1 MRHELV
7 VTLAWVSAA
16 AALAPLLTA
25 ALPRRVVPV
34 IVAEIVLGIAVG
46 PSGFGLLTPNPALDL
61 LAGLGFA
68 LLMFVSGIEIDLRLL
83 TRNTSAAGPRRPLLW
98 TLPIV
103 LATFAL
109 SFAGASWLWRGER
122 GTAELLFLSFVLSTT
137 SVGIVVP
144 TLKERALTATAFG
157 QLLLACAI
165 LADLFTMIGV
175 SVIAAWIAGG
185 ELLRALQPLLFV
197 LVAALGCLLLVR
209 FGRGTATLALL
220 RTLDTPTA
228 RWPMRAAF
236 ALLFALALLA
246 EALQA
251 EMVLAAFVAGIA
263 VGAMSPRGS
272 ALRDRVEASG
282 FGLLIPMFFF
292 GVGVGFDLPALL
304 ASPATLAALPA
315 LLMLAY
321 GNKIVPMLPLRGFFG
336 TRELLGGGVL
346 LAARLSLVIAA
357 AAIGVRLGVL
367 DAALNAAMILL
378 ALCTAVLSP
387 VLFNLLAPAAAPIAA
402 ARRDDKR
409 ERPAS

>member
-1 MRHELV
+1 MRHELI

-16 AALAPLLTA
+16 AALAPLLA
-25 ALPRRVVPV
+25 SLLPRRVVPV
-34 IVAEIVLGIAVG
+34 IVAEIMLGIAVS
-46 PSGFGLLTPNPALDL
+46 PSGFALLAPNPALDL
-61 LAGLGFA
+61 LGGLGFA
-68 LLMFVSGIEIDLRLL
+68 LLMFVSGIEVDLRLL
-83 TRNTSAAGPRRPLLW
+83 TRNTGASGPRRPLLW

-109 SFAGASWLWRGER
+109 SFGGAAWLWRGER
-122 GTAELLFLSFVLSTT
+122 GTAELLFLAVVLSTT

-144 TLKERALTATAFG
+144 TLKERGMTGNAFG

-165 LADLFTMIGV
+165 LADLLTMLGV
-175 SVIAAWIAGG
+175 SVVGAWIGG
-185 ELLRALQPLLFV
+185 GLLARSALPLLF
-197 LVAALGCLLLVR
+197 LLLAALSCALLYR
-209 FGRGTATLALL
+209 FGRGPATLALL
-220 RTLDTPTA
+220 RSLDTPTA

-246 EALQA
+246 QALQA

-272 ALRDRVEASG
+272 GLRERIESSG

-315 LLMLAY
+315 LLLLAY
-321 GNKIVPMLPLRGFFG
+321 ANKIVPLLALARFFAL
-336 TRELLGGGVL
+336 RELLGGGVL
-346 LAARLSLVIAA
+346 LAARLSLIIAA
-357 AAIGVRLGVL
+357 AAIGLRLGVL
-367 DAALNAAMILL
+367 DAALNSAMILL

-387 VLFNLLAPAAAPIAA
+387 VLFNLLAPATPAAP
-402 ARRDDKR
+402 R
-409 ERPAS
+409 ESDGLQTPAP